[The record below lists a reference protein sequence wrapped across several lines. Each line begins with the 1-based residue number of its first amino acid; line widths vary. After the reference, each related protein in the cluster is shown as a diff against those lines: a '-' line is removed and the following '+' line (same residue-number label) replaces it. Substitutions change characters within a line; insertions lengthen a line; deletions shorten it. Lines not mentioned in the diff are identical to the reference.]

1 MTMRDNVELAK
12 ESAEKSKRIEK
23 LEEDLAF
30 ADWFLGRIIRRS
42 CQRDFMEVFVTGPVD
57 SPAP

>member
-1 MTMRDNVELAK
+1 MTMRDNVEVAK

-23 LEEDLAF
+23 LEEELAF
-30 ADWFLGRIIRRS
+30 ADWFLGTIIRRS
-42 CQRDFMEVFVTGPVD
+42 CQRGLLEVFFTGPVD